1 VARRRRR
8 ADALKAG
15 RTTRGGCSLCDSR
28 AVCAELD
35 ALIKVLVAE
44 GMAQDYYVTDL
55 YRVLGEQLGKQ
66 VHSLTT
72 LRRHLHR
79 CRPGWNVDAGG

>member
-1 VARRRRR
+1 MAKRDR

-35 ALIKVLVAE
+35 ALIKVLRAE

-55 YRVLGEQLGKQ
+55 YRVLGEQLRGKQ
-66 VHSLTT
+66 AHSITT
-72 LRRHLHR
+72 LRRHLR
-79 CRPGWNVDAGG
+79 TCRTGWNE